1 MSEEDYVKEYTWN
14 DYKKGDSLTGILV
27 DSLSKMGKY
36 NNNLYKIQNDD
47 GFYAVWGNKK
57 LDEQMNKLNVQIGQR
72 IQITFNGLI
81 RTSNGFDMKDFTVI
95 VLD

>member
-1 MSEEDYVKEYTWN
+1 MSEEDYVKEYTWS